1 MPQGHL
7 RLDDYYVKV
16 LTLKEPSAESFPL
29 IFRRLL
35 EVEANYHV
43 VTEWKT
49 EESSKTRRIIQAKR
63 RHFHNTKRSF
73 LSQVNLG
80 EPPAQDVL
88 WDNSKESRVRKL
100 GECIK
105 EIELKGNYF
114 GRFSLSIVVYDLDLG
129 KVDRASAEFYKVFSV
144 NDAQLY
150 EEKYNLLNAFLA
162 TIPGNLAGLVS
173 TGVEG

>member
-49 EESSKTRRIIQAKR
+49 EDSSKTRRIIQAKR

-73 LSQVNLG
+73 LSQVNLND
-80 EPPAQDVL
+80 PPTQDVL
-88 WDNSKESRVRKL
+88 WDDSKEARVREL
-100 GECIK
+100 GESIK
-105 EIELKGNYF
+105 EIELKSSFLLWPFAFFWVCPYPN
-114 GRFSLSIVVYDLDLG
+114 IV
-129 KVDRASAEFYKVFSV
+129 
-144 NDAQLY
+144 Q
-150 EEKYNLLNAFLA
+150 
-162 TIPGNLAGLVS
+162 P
-173 TGVEG
+173 

>member
-43 VTEWKT
+43 VTEWKRK
-49 EESSKTRRIIQAKR
+49 ESGKTRRIIQAKR

-88 WDNSKESRVRKL
+88 WDKLERVPGPQTRRVHQ
-100 GECIK
+100 G
-105 EIELKGNYF
+105 
-114 GRFSLSIVVYDLDLG
+114 
-129 KVDRASAEFYKVFSV
+129 DRAERELLRPVFS
-144 NDAQLY
+144 
-150 EEKYNLLNAFLA
+150 
-162 TIPGNLAGLVS
+162 
-173 TGVEG
+173 